1 MLKQMRND
9 FKKYSWTLWLVII
22 TFLIGFSFF
31 DAFRGKA
38 REKDALI
45 YIGDSVIKAEEYQ
58 KRLVMM
64 LQLYK
69 LQFKDNFNKNLINQM
84 GLAENVLQNLVNTS
98 IILKEAD
105 KLHITASDSE
115 LKEKILTHPWFQS
128 NGKFIGLREYEYFLN
143 RQFNM
148 HSKDFEEQLK
158 EQIIALKYQE
168 LVTTG
173 MVVDEETLK
182 DEYKKEKDNVDL
194 DYILLKPEL
203 VKENIDVSDTE
214 IDAYYQEHKDNF
226 KSPERR
232 AGNVVLLNF
241 DDYKKDIT
249 VTDQEVYNY
258 FKDNKEQFI
267 DQEKI
272 RVSRILLNYDQNN
285 RNEILKKAEELQ
297 AQLTK
302 ENFAQKA
309 TEFSQD
315 EKAKEGGDHGYF
327 GWKQFSKPEN
337 TVINTM
343 EENEISP
350 PVDTKS
356 GFSILWLSE
365 KKEKKQKEFNTV
377 KPIISGNIEREK
389 LNKLVQEKLSEI
401 HKKVKDLP
409 DMKAE
414 VEKLGFKVI
423 DTGLLKPNEAVK
435 DIEQSS
441 HISRQLFQLKVNEV
455 STPVTL
461 PKGMAIVQ
469 LMKIEE
475 PAVEPLEKVKDKV
488 KKDVVRTKKLER
500 LQTEAQTLAAQLN
513 KMSDEKEIEKFLKDK
528 EMAATA
534 ATYKR
539 GNRLA
544 YLPIKNGLDDIIF
557 SLEEKVYS
565 NPIDLGTALAIVKVR
580 SKKITTPADYDKE
593 KTEFYAQKVDEL
605 KTSYFTSYMYKKRD
619 NYEVGYNMELF
630 KEVKDKIISRVH

>member
-1 MLKQMRND
+1 MRND